1 MTTLG
6 LEHLPQADLKRLH
19 RRLHELDRLFQAIK
33 QEFGKED
40 TARRVH
46 ALLPML
52 PPVKRRVAQRHKA
65 GRPPGSVT
73 DKAAFEDIRLLLAA
87 ELIRDCFPNDLSEH
101 AIATI
106 IIEDIERKKKSSN
119 QRRNKAEVNRMAK
132 RLELAR
138 KRATKIGAQFRWPRR
153 DWSPNDLWEKVRQ
166 RRITATLEKIRSQN

>member
-40 TARRVH
+40 AARRVH

-87 ELIRDCFPNDLSEH
+87 ELIRDCFPNDLSER

-106 IIEDIERKKKSSN
+106 IIEDIERKK
-119 QRRNKAEVNRMAK
+119 
-132 RLELAR
+132 
-138 KRATKIGAQFRWPRR
+138 GAQFRWPRR